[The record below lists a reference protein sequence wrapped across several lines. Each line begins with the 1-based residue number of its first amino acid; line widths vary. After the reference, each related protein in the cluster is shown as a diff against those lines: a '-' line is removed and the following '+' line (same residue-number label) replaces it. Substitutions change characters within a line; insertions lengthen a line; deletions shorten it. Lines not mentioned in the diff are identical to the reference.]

1 MFTMVMR
8 NSAMVL
14 MIVLTLLDIANG
26 HRVPTDQL
34 ILWDTDKAKEV
45 LQFLYL
51 SLFNLLC
58 IMCCMNDDEIS

>member
-51 SLFNLLC
+51 SLFAVYYVLY
-58 IMCCMNDDEIS
+58 E

>member
-51 SLFNLLC
+51 SLFAVYHLLY
-58 IMCCMNDDEIS
+58 E

>member
-1 MFTMVMR
+1 
-8 NSAMVL
+8 MVL

-51 SLFNLLC
+51 SLFAVYYVLY
-58 IMCCMNDDEIS
+58 E

>member
-45 LQFLYL
+45 LQFL
-51 SLFNLLC
+51 
-58 IMCCMNDDEIS
+58 